1 MRKFLTLILIGLVT
15 AGCSPSAHVNSNPPE
30 AANPTPVLLNPVQNN
45 TTDPTSSPPEASY
58 VDLAKQDLATRLKID
73 ISQIT
78 VVNVTAITRADLSS
92 GCILKGGQ
100 VLMPN
105 DSANGYQ
112 ISLAAQGRDYLYHA
126 GSGDQV
132 VLCQNMNLGPTKPLH
147 NPAPD
152 LTQLP
157 PGKVP

>member
-1 MRKFLTLILIGLVT
+1 MRNFLTLILVGLVA
-15 AGCSPSAHVNSNPPE
+15 AGCSPSAHVNTNPPE
-30 AANPTPVLLNPVQNN
+30 AANPTSVLLNPVQG
-45 TTDPTSSPPEASY
+45 TTAEPTSSPLEASY
-58 VDLAKQDLATRLKID
+58 VDLAKRDLAARLKID

-78 VVNVTAITRADLSS
+78 MLNVTAITGADLST
-92 GCILKGGQ
+92 GCILRGGQ

-112 ISLAAQGRDYLYHA
+112 ISLAAEGRDYLYHA
-126 GSGDQV
+126 GSNEQV
-132 VLCQNMNLGPTKPLH
+132 VLCENMNLGPSKPLH
-147 NPAPD
+147 NPTPD

>member
-1 MRKFLTLILIGLVT
+1 MRNFLTLILVGLVA

-30 AANPTPVLLNPVQNN
+30 AANPTPVLLDPVQEN
-45 TTDPTSSPPEASY
+45 TADPTSSPLEARY
-58 VDLAKQDLATRLKID
+58 VDLAKQDLAGRLKID

-78 VVNVTAITRADLSS
+78 VLNVTVITGADLSS

-112 ISLAAQGRDYLYHA
+112 VSLAAEGRNYLYHA
-126 GSGDQV
+126 GSNDQV
-132 VLCQNMNLGPTKPLH
+132 VLCQNMNLSPNKPLH
-147 NPAPD
+147 NPTPD